1 MHCALMTEFD
11 NSLLHTVT
19 CEDGYVRLIDDTT
32 NPVMI
37 KDTVSRG
44 RVEVCVNQTFQTVC
58 EDRWD
63 DSDASVLCSELGFS
77 RYG

>member
-1 MHCALMTEFD
+1 MTQ
-11 NSLLHTVT
+11 SLTILCCTVT
-19 CEDGYVRLIDDTT
+19 CEDGYVRLIDDST
-32 NPVMI
+32 NPIMI

-58 EDRWD
+58 EDNWSND
-63 DSDASVLCSELGFS
+63 DASVLCSELGFS